1 MLRICVMLPESDRG
15 WTSYVEDVDAQ
26 IVNAREKSSEC
37 CD

>member
-15 WTSYVEDVDAQ
+15 WSSVELDSAQ
-26 IVNAREKSSEC
+26 LNAREKSSEC